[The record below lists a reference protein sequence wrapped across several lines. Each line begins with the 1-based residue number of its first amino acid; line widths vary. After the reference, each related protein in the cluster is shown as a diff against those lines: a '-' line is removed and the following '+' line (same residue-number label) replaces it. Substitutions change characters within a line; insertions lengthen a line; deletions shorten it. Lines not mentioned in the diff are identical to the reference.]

1 MESPMKY
8 LVAYYSRTGNNRFI
22 AEKLA
27 QDLSADMVEL
37 VPRFNSF
44 LMLIFSSLLNLS
56 LGNKKL
62 GKSVADYDGL
72 ILCGPIWM
80 GQLISPLRDFIKKYK
95 GQYKKL
101 YFLTCCGSGEAEKD
115 GKFGYM
121 GVFKKVEQ
129 LAGDAYASAQAL
141 PVVLLTP
148 ESQDS
153 EPANVMQTRVHN
165 ENFTGKI
172 KEYYTAFIQ
181 KLVE

>member
-1 MESPMKY
+1 MQK
-8 LVAYYSRTGNNRFI
+8 
-22 AEKLA
+22 
-27 QDLSADMVEL
+27 
-37 VPRFNSF
+37 
-44 LMLIFSSLLNLS
+44 NLP
-56 LGNKKL
+56 N
-62 GKSVADYDGL
+62 
-72 ILCGPIWM
+72 
-80 GQLISPLRDFIKKYK
+80 
-95 GQYKKL
+95 KKL

-148 ESQDS
+148 ESQGS
-153 EPANVMQTRVHN
+153 EPAHVMQTRVHN